1 MRWLALMPAV
11 ERIIKL
17 FPGLKSYFQSQRK
30 RPVLLKNIFE
40 NPQAEIWLNFVHSQ
54 ASTFQQVLLILKIE
68 GESVSAAEVL
78 SAISNLKETLQ
89 SKTDNVF
96 MPHSVRRLVGKL
108 EHGGLADPSAIR
120 RVIVEFHDT
129 SVRYLDQRS
138 TNLPNR
144 ECMQWVSLKQ
154 VP

>member
-1 MRWLALMPAV
+1 M
-11 ERIIKL
+11 
-17 FPGLKSYFQSQRK
+17 
-30 RPVLLKNIFE
+30 
-40 NPQAEIWLNFVHSQ
+40 
-54 ASTFQQVLLILKIE
+54 
-68 GESVSAAEVL
+68 L

-96 MPHSVRRLVGKL
+96 MPHSVRTLVGKL
-108 EHGGLADPSAIR
+108 KHGGLADPSAIR

-138 TNLPNR
+138 TNLPNL

-154 VP
+154 VPKWSDVEKTMDFAADKQMFDIRSDSNLFFEFTCAVK